1 MTMKT
6 DVDKYIAKRKR
17 TDKAFA
23 KGFAVGL
30 RRTRKT
36 METELFNELLASVKE
51 AKAIMRG
58 ELKPSRV
65 FEVRPKRSAT
75 PNAVTARTL
84 KASKAGKQ
92 IKRMANK
99 KKLYAD
105 LGL

>member
-1 MTMKT
+1 MKT

-36 METELFNELLASVKE
+36 MKTELFNELLASVKE
-51 AKAIMRG
+51 AKAIRRG
-58 ELKPSRV
+58 ELKPGRV
-65 FEVRPKRSAT
+65 TRMVNAT
-75 PNAVTARTL
+75 TARIL
-84 KASKAGKQ
+84 KASTAGKQ
-92 IKRMANK
+92 VKRLANK